1 MNFTLRFFVSEGTF
15 INLHYSD
22 VNLSKQFVRSKSK
35 IIGAPSYDPLSTH
48 TTHIQLHGLCIYFR
62 HPPQSRL
69 IFNKQLVYSYIIFTF
84 TPALSFLFERSHK
97 LYHIILNRYL
107 CYDPSLSLEKKKQ
120 MKFAPIR
127 SKKSCFFEHKEIK
140 KPLQLPEILS
150 PLKAQKQR
158 VSC

>member
-1 MNFTLRFFVSEGTF
+1 MNFTLHFFVSEGTF

-22 VNLSKQFVRSKSK
+22 VNLSKQLVRSKSK
-35 IIGAPSYDPLSTH
+35 IIGALSYDPLSTH
-48 TTHIQLHGLCIYFR
+48 IQLHGLYIYFR
-62 HPPQSRL
+62 HSPQSRL
-69 IFNKQLVYSYIIFTF
+69 IFNIFKQLVYSYIRFTF

-107 CYDPSLSLEKKKQ
+107 CYNPSLSLEKKKY

-127 SKKSCFFEHKEIK
+127 SKKSCFFEHEEIK